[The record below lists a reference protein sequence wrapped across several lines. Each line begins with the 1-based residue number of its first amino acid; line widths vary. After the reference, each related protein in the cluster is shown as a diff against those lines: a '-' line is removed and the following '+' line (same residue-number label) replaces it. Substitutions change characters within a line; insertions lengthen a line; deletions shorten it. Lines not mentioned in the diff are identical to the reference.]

1 MTQSI
6 YSASDISDISDSRSG
21 KTIVDPQLEEIICN
35 NCETII
41 SENIQDDPDQS
52 DVLLNQNRTMI
63 TKIH

>member
-6 YSASDISDISDSRSG
+6 YSASDISDISDCRSG

-35 NCETII
+35 NCGTII

-52 DVLLNQNRTMI
+52 GVLLN
-63 TKIH
+63 

>member
-35 NCETII
+35 NCGTII